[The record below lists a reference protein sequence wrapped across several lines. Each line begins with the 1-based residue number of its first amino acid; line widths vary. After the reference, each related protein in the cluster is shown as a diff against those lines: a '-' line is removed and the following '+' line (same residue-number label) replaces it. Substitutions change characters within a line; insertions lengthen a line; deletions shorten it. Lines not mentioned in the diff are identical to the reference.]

1 MSSEPIVIRAVGL
14 GKHYQIYA
22 RPVDRLWQF
31 GIDLWNAWTRWPLAA
46 RHRSFTALQGLDL
59 SVRRGETL
67 GIIGRN
73 GSGKSTL
80 LQLLCGTLHP
90 SVGTV
95 DIQGRVAALL
105 ELGSGFNPEFSG
117 RENVLL
123 YAGVLGLSRE
133 QTLARFDEIVAF
145 ADIGDFLDQPVKTY
159 SSGMAVRLAFAVIAH
174 VDADILVV
182 DEALAVGD
190 AFFTQK
196 CMRFLRNFM
205 QHGTVL
211 MVSHDTEA
219 IKALCDRVIWLEGG
233 RLIQDGPTKE
243 VSQAYLD
250 ALLASQQQVMRAPE
264 PREVEAGRDE
274 AGRYVVVP
282 AVPASQP
289 SEPVCRVHFLSMPLQ
304 DSGVGIGGASVRR
317 VSVRDSEGQEVQSAV
332 AGQTVWLDIEVA
344 FERQVFSPLIGFMVK
359 DRTGQAL
366 FGDNT
371 RMSRFSE
378 SNALRAGDHVRATF
392 SFDLPD
398 LLSGDYST
406 VVAVAE
412 GSQAQH
418 VHLQWIH
425 DALHLHSD
433 NALTVHGLVGLPMHR
448 IEVKVLRAET
458 KG

>member
-1 MSSEPIVIRAVGL
+1 MSSEPIVIRAVDL

-31 GIDLWNAWTRWPLAA
+31 GIDRWNAWLRWPLAA
-46 RHRSFTALQGLDL
+46 RYRSFTALQGLNL

-90 SVGTV
+90 SFGSV

-123 YAGVLGLSRE
+123 YASVLGLSRE
-133 QTLARFDEIVAF
+133 QALARFDEIVAF

-205 QHGTVL
+205 QRGTVL

-233 RLIQDGPTKE
+233 RLIQDGSTKE
-243 VSQAYLD
+243 VCQAYLD

-264 PREVEAGRDE
+264 PSAAEAGRDE

-282 AVPASQP
+282 AVPASPQP
-289 SEPVCRVHFLSMPLQ
+289 EQVCRVHFLPMPLQ
-304 DSGVGIGGASVRR
+304 DSGAGLGGASVRR
-317 VSVRDSEGQEVQSAV
+317 VSVRDSGGLEVQSAV

-344 FERQVFSPLIGFMVK
+344 FERPVISPLIGFMVK

-371 RMSRFSE
+371 RMSQFSQ
-378 SNALRAGDHVRATF
+378 SNALQAGDRVRVTF
-392 SFDLPD
+392 SFDLPN

-425 DALHLHSD
+425 DALHLQSD
-433 NALTVHGLVGLPMHR
+433 NALTVHGLVGLPMHH
-448 IEVKVLRAET
+448 IEVQVLRGAPA
-458 KG
+458 G